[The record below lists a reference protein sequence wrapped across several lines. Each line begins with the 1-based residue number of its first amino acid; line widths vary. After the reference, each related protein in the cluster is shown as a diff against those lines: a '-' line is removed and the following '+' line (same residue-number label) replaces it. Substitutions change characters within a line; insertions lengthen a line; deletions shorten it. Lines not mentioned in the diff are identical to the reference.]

1 MLAAYVFMWLIV
13 LFFLCVL
20 LRFDTLIPE
29 LCLGSFVNKVPQL
42 RILNSLFFLYQ
53 VKYFEPAILS
63 FQSSPT

>member
-29 LCLGSFVNKVPQL
+29 LCLGSFVDKVPQL
-42 RILNSLFFLYQ
+42 HILNALFFYQ

>member
-20 LRFDTLIPE
+20 IPE
-29 LCLGSFVNKVPQL
+29 LCLGSFVNKVLQL
-42 RILNSLFFLYQ
+42 RILNALFFFYQ